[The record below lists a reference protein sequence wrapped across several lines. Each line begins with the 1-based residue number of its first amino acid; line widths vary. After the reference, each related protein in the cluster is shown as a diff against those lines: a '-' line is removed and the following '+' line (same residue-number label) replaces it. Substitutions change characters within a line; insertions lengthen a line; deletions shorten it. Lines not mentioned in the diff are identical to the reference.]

1 MEPAA
6 IREAYAPVKQRLD
19 ELAASVDP
27 ARLREIAD
35 EVLTVAGLL
44 TREPRLRRALADI
57 SRPTEARVDLLR
69 QLLAGKVSDDTLAL
83 LTDLVGARWAVPS
96 ELLSATERLGVD
108 LLLAAAERDGE
119 LIDVEDQLFRFGQIV
134 EGNQQLALALGDP
147 AVEVERRA
155 ELVRSLLEGKAR
167 PTTVRLAELSL
178 TGFGGRSLLSALTRL
193 VELAAARRDASV
205 AYVVMAVAPTEAE
218 ERALADK
225 LAQMY
230 GRQVSLKVEVK
241 PEVIGGV
248 SVRVGSDLYDGTVQR
263 RLAEA
268 RAALAR

>member
-6 IREAYAPVKQRLD
+6 IREAYTAVQQRLD
-19 ELAASVDP
+19 ELAANADP

-35 EVLTVAGLL
+35 EVLTVARLL
-44 TREPRLRRALADI
+44 DREPRLRRALADI
-57 SRPTEARVDLLR
+57 SRPAVARVDLLGR
-69 QLLAGKVSDDTLAL
+69 LLAGKVSDDALAL
-83 LTDLVGARWAVPS
+83 LTDRVSGRWAVPS
-96 ELLSATERLGVD
+96 ALLSATERLGVD
-108 LLLAAAERDGE
+108 ILLAAAERDGE

-134 EGNQQLALALGDP
+134 EGNEPLALALGDP
-147 AVEVERRA
+147 TVDVERRA
-155 ELVRSLLEGKAR
+155 ELVRSLLEGKAK
-167 PTTVRLAELSL
+167 PTTVRLAELAL
-178 TGFGGRSLLSALTRL
+178 IGFGGRSLLTALTRL

-205 AYVVMAVAPTEAE
+205 AYVVTAVVLTETE

-225 LAQMY
+225 LSQMY

-241 PEVIGGV
+241 PEIIGGM
-248 SVRVGSDLYDGTVQR
+248 SVQIGSDLYDGTVQR

>member
-6 IREAYAPVKQRLD
+6 IRESYAAVQRRLD
-19 ELAASVDP
+19 ALAEGAEP

-35 EVLTVAGLL
+35 EVLTVARLL
-44 TREPRLRRALADI
+44 NREPRLRRALADI
-57 SRPTEARVDLLR
+57 SRPTIARVDLLR
-69 QLLAGKVSDDTLAL
+69 QLLGGKVSDDTLAL
-83 LTDLVGARWAVPS
+83 LTDLVSGRWVVPS
-96 ELLSATERLGVD
+96 ALLNATERLGVD

-119 LIDVEDQLFRFGQIV
+119 LGDVEDQLFRFGQIV
-134 EGNQQLALALGDP
+134 EGNEPLALALGDP
-147 AVEVERRA
+147 TVAAERRA
-155 ELVRSLLEGKAR
+155 ELVRSLLEGKATS
-167 PTTVRLAELSL
+167 TTVRLAELAL
-178 TGFGGRSLLSALTRL
+178 TGFGGRSLLTALTRL

-205 AYVVMAVAPTEAE
+205 AYVTVAVAPTEAE

-230 GRQVSLKVEVK
+230 GRQVSLKVEVR
-241 PEVIGGV
+241 PEIIGGM
-248 SVRVGSDLYDGTVQR
+248 SVRIGSDLYDGTVQR

>member
-1 MEPAA
+1 MQPAA
-6 IREAYAPVKQRLD
+6 IRESTAAVKQRLD
-19 ELAASVDP
+19 ELAGSADA

-35 EVLTVAGLL
+35 EVLTVARLL
-44 TREPRLRRALADI
+44 AREPRMRRALADI
-57 SRPTEARVDLLR
+57 SRPTVARVDLLNR
-69 QLLAGKVSDDTLAL
+69 LLAGKVSEDTLAL
-83 LTDLVGARWAVPS
+83 LTDLASARWSRPS
-96 ELLSATERLGVD
+96 ELLTATEQLGVD
-108 LLLAAAERDGE
+108 VLLAAAERDGE
-119 LIDVEDQLFRFGQIV
+119 LVDVEDQLFRFGQIV
-134 EGNQQLALALGDP
+134 EGDEQLALALGDP
-147 AVEVERRA
+147 TVDVDRRA
-155 ELVRSLLEGKAR
+155 GLVHSLLEGKAR
-167 PTTVRLAELSL
+167 PTTVRLAELAL

-225 LAQMY
+225 LSQMY

-241 PEVIGGV
+241 PEIIGGV

-268 RAALAR
+268 RAALAK